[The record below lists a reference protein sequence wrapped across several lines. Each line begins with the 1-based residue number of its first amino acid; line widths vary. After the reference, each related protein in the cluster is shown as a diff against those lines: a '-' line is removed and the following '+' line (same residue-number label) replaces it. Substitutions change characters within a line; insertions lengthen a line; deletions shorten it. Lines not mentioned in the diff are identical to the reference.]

1 MNRKQ
6 TIETAKDRGKN
17 MIIWVVIYV
26 NFITV
31 LRDARRFA
39 SSSVKML
46 GGDFAADVLK
56 LESRVASDIV
66 MILRKI

>member
-1 MNRKQ
+1 MN
-6 TIETAKDRGKN
+6 
-17 MIIWVVIYV
+17 VS
-26 NFITV
+26 FLTV

-56 LESRVASDIV
+56 LESRVVSDIA
-66 MILRKI
+66 MFLGKIL